1 MNGKSVRTQAFMTT
15 VQEFE
20 VEKYSLVQEIFV
32 NYLNRSR
39 NFS

>member
-1 MNGKSVRTQAFMTT
+1 MNGKSAGTQAFMTM

-32 NYLNRSR
+32 KYLNQSR